1 MTYRDYILALPA
13 QFNYQPEI
21 INKEKLKP
29 FKRIVICGMGGSRL
43 APDLLKSLCPEVDV
57 RVCSDRY
64 VPNIDNNDFVSETL
78 FIANSHSG
86 NTSETLEF
94 AKMALEHKL
103 NLAVVGCGG
112 ALIGLG
118 QQEGIPYILTPT
130 QGEPARLGIGYNMQA
145 LGSLM
150 GINLSQFGPAG
161 ISADDQELEGKAVAE
176 FIGATVPIIYVPDDK
191 SALGYVWKI
200 VLNETAK
207 IPAFYNRY
215 PELDHNE
222 IASFDSSLNSSFRW
236 IVIKDNSSSFSA
248 ETADRLVKLLESKKL
263 PCMGSSW
270 PEAGRIQELLL
281 SIYTAHWAALA
292 IAEKNGVDPLSTPA
306 IEDFKKLT

>member
-1 MTYRDYILALPA
+1 MTYRDYILALPN
-13 QFNYQPEI
+13 QFKYQPEI

-29 FKRIVICGMGGSRL
+29 FKRVVMCGMGGSRL
-43 APDLLKSLCPEVDV
+43 APDLLKSLYPQIDI

-64 VPNIDNNDFVSETL
+64 VPNIDNIDFVSETL

-86 NTSETLEF
+86 NTGETLAF
-94 AKMALEHKL
+94 AKMAFEHKL

-112 ALIGLG
+112 ALIELG
-118 QQEGIPYILTPT
+118 QQEGIPHIITPT
-130 QGEPARLGIGYNMQA
+130 QGEPARLGIGYSMKA

-150 GINLSQFGPAG
+150 GIDLSQLGSTDTPAE
-161 ISADDQELEGKAVAE
+161 DQELNGKAVAE
-176 FIGATVPIIYVPDDK
+176 FVGAAIPVVYVPDGK
-191 SALGYVWKI
+191 SALGYIWKT

-236 IVIKDNSSSFSA
+236 IIIKDRSYP
-248 ETADRLVKLLESKKL
+248 ETADPLIKLLESKKL
-263 PCMGSSW
+263 PYLVPSW
-270 PEAGRIQELLL
+270 ADAGHLQELLL
-281 SIYTAHWAALA
+281 SIYTAHWTALA

-306 IEDFKKLT
+306 IEDFKKLI